1 MSPIRWMAR
10 NHVAANLLMI
20 ALILGGLLA
29 GRALKVEVFPETDL
43 DMMTISVVYPGAG
56 PSEVEEGIIQPIEEA
71 IQGQE
76 GVKRVTSTANEGVGT
91 VTVEVVEGEDVDLVL
106 QDIKAAVDRIV
117 TFPQQA
123 ERPVIKKV
131 IRKRS
136 VISVM
141 VHGDVDTWTLRQHAE
156 DFRDRVLALPDVTL
170 AELSGVP
177 PYQISIEVG
186 EQTLRRYDITLE
198 KVAAAVRAASL
209 DLPAGSVKTRGGEIL
224 LRTKERRY
232 HAREYEDVVVVSKT
246 DGTMVKLGE
255 IATIKDTFEETDER
269 AFLGGRPAAMIEVFR
284 VGDQTP
290 VQVATVVKELV
301 KQRSAEL
308 PKSVQMAVW
317 ADRSEILQS
326 RLNLLTRNAAL
337 GLVLVIVVLGLFLQ
351 VRLAFWVTLGIPI
364 SVIGALVLMPW
375 TDVSINMLSLFA
387 FILVLGIVVDDAI
400 VVGENTFTHRFAGK
414 PMEEAAPAAAIE
426 VGRPVIFSVLT
437 TVAAFAPLLF
447 VSGIMGK
454 IMRNVPIIVISVLM
468 ISLVESLLVLP
479 AHLSKCHAKAPDQP
493 VGRLGR
499 WHRRFGELVQR
510 FINGIY
516 TRQLRRAVRY
526 RYITVALGIALLLL
540 AVGVFKG
547 GFIRNIMMP
556 EVEGDVVH
564 ARLTMPFGTPPEQ
577 TEARL
582 RRMLVA
588 AQQLIGEY
596 DAGMPGGRSVVRSV
610 FMYIGGHMG
619 RGFSIGGG
627 GAHLGEVAVYL
638 QESDKRNVE
647 SEPFA
652 NRWRQMV
659 GEIPGAEAV
668 SFSARLMDLG
678 EAVDVQLAHDD
689 FGVLDAAAE
698 RIKEQLRGY
707 RGLTDVT
714 DSYEEGKREL
724 KLTLRPEARALG
736 ITQQALASQVRSAFY
751 GAEAL
756 RILRG
761 RNELKVMV
769 RYPEGD
775 RRSLANVHDMRIRTP
790 GGGEIP
796 FAQAAFVED
805 GRGYSYI
812 NRRDRRRVI
821 NVTAKADLKV
831 ANVDSILKQLRE
843 GLLPQLQADYPG
855 LTYDMEGQQRERR
868 ESMQSLMWGFVVAL
882 LLIYVMLAVPF
893 RSYSQPL
900 LVMSAIPF
908 GVIGAVLGHLLLGFN
923 MSLLSW
929 MGVVALSGVVINDS
943 LVMIDF
949 INRLR
954 AQGVPVH
961 EAVIDGARRRFRPIV
976 LTTLTTFFA
985 LTPMLAETSVQARFL
1000 VPMAVSLAFGVL
1012 FGTQIILMLV
1022 PALYMILEDIRGATY
1037 RFFGREAPEPTTEQ
1051 PLIEMQR

>member
-1 MSPIRWMAR
+1 MNPMRWMAK

-29 GRALKVEVFPETDL
+29 GRAIKVEVFPETDL
-43 DMMTISVVYPGAG
+43 DMVTISVVYPGAG

-76 GVKRVTSTANEGVGT
+76 GVKRVLSTANEGMGT

-117 TFPQQA
+117 TFPNQA
-123 ERPVIKKV
+123 ERPVVKKV

-141 VHGDVDTWTLRQHAE
+141 VHGDVDTWTLRQQAE

-177 PYQISIEVG
+177 PYEISIEVS
-186 EQTLRRYDITLE
+186 EETLRRYDLTLD
-198 KVAAAVRAASL
+198 KVAAAVRATSL

-232 HAREYEDVVVVSKT
+232 HAREYEDVVVVSKP

-255 IATIKDTFEETDER
+255 IATIKDTFQETDER

-290 VQVATVVKELV
+290 TQVATAVKDLV
-301 KQRSAEL
+301 RQRGAEL
-308 PKSVQMAVW
+308 PKKVQLAVW
-317 ADRSEILQS
+317 SDRSEILQS
-326 RLNLLTRNAAL
+326 RLNLLLRNAAM
-337 GLVLVIVVLGLFLQ
+337 GLVLVVVVLGLFLQ

-364 SVIGALVLMPW
+364 SVIGALALMPW

-400 VVGENTFTHRFAGK
+400 VVGENTFTHRFTGK
-414 PMEEAAPAAAIE
+414 SMEQAAPDGAVE
-426 VGRPVIFSVLT
+426 VARPVVFSVLT

-454 IMRNVPIIVISVLM
+454 IMRNVPIIVISVLT
-468 ISLVESLLVLP
+468 ISLVESLFVLP
-479 AHLSKCHAKAPDQP
+479 AHLSRCRAKTPDEP

-499 WHRRFGELVQR
+499 MHRRFGELVQR
-510 FINGIY
+510 FIQGTY
-516 TRQLRRAVRY
+516 TRQLERAVRY
-526 RYITVALGIALLLL
+526 RYVTLALAIALMLV
-540 AVGVFKG
+540 AVGLFKG

-556 EVEGDVVH
+556 EIEGDVVH
-564 ARLTMPFGTPPEQ
+564 ARVTMPFGTPPEQ
-577 TEARL
+577 TERHL
-582 RRMLVA
+582 RRMLA
-588 AQQLIGEY
+588 AAEGLIREY
-596 DAGMPGGRSVVRSV
+596 DGRMPKGRSIARNV
-610 FMYIGGHMG
+610 FMYIGGHMQ
-619 RGFSIGGG
+619 RGGVISSG

-638 QESDKRNVE
+638 QESDKRNVD

-652 NRWRQMV
+652 VRWREAV

-668 SFSARLMDLG
+668 SFSARMMELG
-678 EAVDVQLAHDD
+678 EAVDVQLAHND
-689 FGVLDAAAE
+689 FGVLEAAAG
-698 RIKEQLRGY
+698 RIKEALRGY
-707 RGLTDVT
+707 RGLSDIT

-736 ITQQALASQVRSAFY
+736 ITQQALASQVRGAFY

-769 RYPEGD
+769 RYPSAE
-775 RRSLANVHDMRIRTP
+775 RRSLADVHEMRLRTP

-805 GRGYSYI
+805 GRGYSFI
-812 NRRDRRRVI
+812 NRNDRRRVI

-831 ANVDSILKQLRE
+831 ANADAILKQLGE

-882 LLIYVMLAVPF
+882 LMIYVMLAVPF
-893 RSYSQPL
+893 RSYSQPF

-908 GVIGAVLGHLLLGFN
+908 GIIGAVLGHLLLGFN

-954 AQGVPVH
+954 AQGVPARQ
-961 EAVIDGARRRFRPIV
+961 AVIDGARRRFRPIV

-985 LTPMLAETSVQARFL
+985 LVPMLAETSVQARFL
-1000 VPMAVSLAFGVL
+1000 VPMAVSLACGVL

-1022 PALYMILEDIRGATY
+1022 PALYMILEDVRGAIY
-1037 RFFGREAPEPTTEQ
+1037 RFLGREVPEPTTEQ
-1051 PLIEMQR
+1051 PLIEVQR